1 MMTMMPRH
9 NPTVSYMTLSISM
22 LLVAALSLGG
32 CGKKDPEENFNLW
45 SNNQAGW
52 SEMGR
57 FVADAKNPVDLRAR
71 ALEVLALNG
80 HPSQVPQVVASAK
93 DKDKVVLALRN
104 KLAKVLKNPNE
115 KMARYAKQV
124 MFETIESLPEAEQ
137 AKTRKI
143 IADWAFGDI
152 TFDDQAKMVAEK
164 LGRRMAP
171 EEIVSLKDEGVRG
184 ASIMLAKSVARDQAM
199 FFLKTLNT
207 EKAKLG
213 LIDGLRRYHKAHK
226 NVKVTEVELA
236 AVQHTKHLEGV
247 LYFMEIYEHIGESE
261 HPEDK
266 QASSLA
272 IAAAMEWLG
281 SDKGKKLLKD
291 NWAKR
296 FRAFGQR
303 FLVRNNCDDRFWGA
317 QVLVEHDGI
326 DGLREVLSKIPDDK
340 KYGQEEFAQN
350 DVKMM
355 ITDFCQKDLAKVD
368 KIKARELFMNALDS
382 KRIIERIFGIRCLL
396 VVGDPE
402 TEKRLK
408 KYGKKDN
415 LIVDP
420 VIVPQAAE
428 DVTVSDLAAVAY
440 DILKYGKELDKLHS
454 KGKISAADVKWRKA
468 YAGFNFERRGKDLRE
483 YAESR
488 ANAKV
493 AKDNTKAAAKK
504 AEGDKK
510 K

>member
-1 MMTMMPRH
+1 MMTP
-9 NPTVSYMTLSISM
+9 PSKPMTADHHTLPLAW
-22 LLVAALSLGG
+22 LLVAMLVLGG
-32 CGKKDPEENFNLW
+32 CGEKDQEENFNLW

-57 FVADAKNPVDLRAR
+57 FVADANHPVDLRAR

-80 HPSQVPQVVASAK
+80 HPSQVPQVVATAK
-93 DKDKVVLALRN
+93 DKDKVVLALRD

-143 IADWAFGDI
+143 IANWAFGDI
-152 TFDDQAKMVAEK
+152 SFDDQAKMVAEK

-281 SDKGKKLLKD
+281 SDTGKKLIKE
-291 NWAKR
+291 NWDKR
-296 FRAFGQR
+296 FKAFAQR
-303 FLVRNNCDDRFWGA
+303 FLVRSNCDDRFWGA
-317 QVLVEHDGI
+317 QVLVENNGV
-326 DGLREVLSKIPDDK
+326 DGLKEVLAKIPDDK
-340 KYGQEEFAQN
+340 KYGQEEFANN

-355 ITDFCQKDLAKVD
+355 ITDFCQKDLAKID
-368 KIKARELFMNALDS
+368 KVKARELFLNALDS
-382 KRIIERIFGIRCLL
+382 KRIIERIFAIRCLL
-396 VVGDPE
+396 VVSDP
-402 TEKRLK
+402 TSEKRLK

-415 LIVDP
+415 FIVDP
-420 VIVPQAAE
+420 VIVPQAGE

-440 DILKYGKELDKLHS
+440 DILKYGKELDKLHR

-468 YAGFNFERRGKDLRE
+468 YAGFNFERSGKDLRE

-493 AKDNTKAAAKK
+493 AKDQAKAAEKAK
-504 AEGDKK
+504 AGKK